1 MNEIRIGARPLTEKE
16 LELTLPTYKKI
27 DEQMEHMRKTAEKS
41 NDISFQKTNNIGIL
55 GCRGTGKTSILQTLR
70 KRIFDKQKGD
80 IVLKIIIPE
89 NMSESS
95 TLMENILG
103 LLKQEVDKLEKD
115 YTQTA
120 EYCINKQSKLTELYN
135 NVVRTYTYIQ
145 KDYRNILISE
155 FTSENEYVKKSK
167 EVFNSDSEFIQNWNK
182 LLDELIYKKKEQQ
195 KNARNEIAQ
204 PMLIVFIDD
213 IDLSTYRCT
222 DVVKTLLSYLSNSN
236 IITFIS
242 GDIDTFEE
250 ALTLD
255 FLRKEQA
262 MDNGVFHEIFYN
274 GEDNLLIRKKQLA
287 YEYLKKVLPPMYRHQ
302 VQVWH
307 LEERGKYIVE
317 TDENSLSLTKL
328 LQDKLCFYIPKE
340 AFEYYDHHVDKKA
353 RILPYFYHM
362 FDSTSRGLN
371 NVYAVLQQIEKEE
384 NGKIPYEQR
393 KLLIETIIASNPVYN
408 QYRTLLTEEFILL
421 GIDEADCKVD
431 FEKLE
436 SYCESIES
444 KAENRNHE
452 KNGKGS
458 ENTINRN
465 EDEMKRN
472 AFYFCILA
480 FFSSMLLNTGN
491 DVLSSELIKKLKI
504 RIFNY
509 IKEERATIVADFD
522 YLPNPQDTWEGK
534 GNLTLNIVNNM
545 SEEFIL
551 KHCLTQI
558 LESQPLILGLVYINY
573 HVVHD
578 SLFKQEMN
586 EKYIYFLC
594 QAFYSCDTLKKK
606 EVFYE
611 LNYEMAH
618 IVAMLSHNSKNLTT
632 KTLFNEKVKKWIEGE
647 SGKQAVSSLKE
658 YINNLKEYIDNLKE
672 HSNINYEALIK
683 TFVLNN
689 FAELYTLA
697 IKNIKEEKSL
707 NVSEGNDF
715 TKIKQ
720 CLYRINRK
728 KLWDDPMSELIK
740 SKIETEI
747 SSNIKQIVMNSNS
760 INELKLD
767 DSFQEELDA
776 FQEDSKEGKLG
787 QSETVAKNTLK
798 ELMDFYTGKIIH
810 FYQYIILKQTTE
822 HLAYNNR
829 VWYGRERARKILNA
843 LEKTK
848 FHFDVEPENS
858 SLLLYIYYYSRYTVN
873 EEHLTGLET
882 VDNVLCQFKEELNE
896 LLDNNDNTAMDNFI
910 TKLNEGVLKN
920 EVITMKGLEELFG
933 KKAVTPSDQ

>member
-1 MNEIRIGARPLTEKE
+1 MNEIRIGARPLTDQE
-16 LELTLPTYKKI
+16 LGLTLPTYEKI
-27 DEQMEHMRKTAEKS
+27 EEQMEHMRKTAEKS

-55 GCRGTGKTSILQTLR
+55 GCRGAGKTSILQTLR
-70 KRIFDKQKGD
+70 KKIIDKQNGD

-115 YTQTA
+115 YTQTVG
-120 EYCINKQSKLTELYN
+120 YCINKQSKLTELYN
-135 NVVRTYTYIQ
+135 NLVRTYTYIQ

-167 EVFNSDSEFIQNWNK
+167 EVFNSDSEFIQNWSK
-182 LLDELIYKKKEQQ
+182 LLDELIHEKKEQQ
-195 KNARNEIAQ
+195 KNTGKEKSQ

-274 GEDNLLIRKKQLA
+274 GEDNLLTRKKQLA

-307 LEERGKYIVE
+307 LEERGKYIVQ
-317 TDENSLSLTKL
+317 TDENSRSLTKL
-328 LQDKLCFYIPKE
+328 LQDRLCSYIPAE
-340 AFEYYDHHVDKKA
+340 AFEYYDYVDGEA

-371 NVYAVLQQIEKEE
+371 NVYAVLQQIKKNED
-384 NGKIPYEQR
+384 GTIPYEQR
-393 KLLIETIIASNPVYN
+393 KLLIETIIASKPVYN

-436 SYCESIES
+436 SYCEFIDPKTETI
-444 KAENRNHE
+444 NHE
-452 KNGKGS
+452 KNRKGN
-458 ENTINRN
+458 ENAINKN
-465 EDEMKRN
+465 ENEIGEN
-472 AFYFCILA
+472 AFYFCILS
-480 FFSSMLLNTGN
+480 FFSAMLLNTEN
-491 DVLSSELIKKLKI
+491 DVLSSELVKKLKF

-509 IKEERATIVADFD
+509 IKEERAAIVADFD
-522 YLPNPQDTWEGK
+522 YLPNPQNTLDGK
-534 GNLTLNIVNNM
+534 ENLILINR

-558 LESQPLILGLVYINY
+558 LKSQPLILGLVYIDY

-611 LNYEMAH
+611 LNYEMVY

-632 KTLFNEKVKKWIEGE
+632 KTLFNEKVEKWIEGE
-647 SGKQAVSSLKE
+647 SGKQAVSKLKY
-658 YINNLKEYIDNLKE
+658 YIGNDNIYCK
-672 HSNINYEALIK
+672 ALIK

-697 IKNIKEEKSL
+697 VKNIDEAKSS
-707 NVSEGNDF
+707 NVSEESDF
-715 TKIKQ
+715 TKRKH
-720 CLYRINRK
+720 CLYNIDAKN
-728 KLWDDPMSELIK
+728 LWDDPMSEMIK
-740 SKIETEI
+740 SRIETEI
-747 SSNIKQIVMNSNS
+747 SFNIKQIVMNSNG

-787 QSETVAKNTLK
+787 QSETVAKKTLR
-798 ELMDFYTGKIIH
+798 ELRELNSTRENIGFSK
-810 FYQYIILKQTTE
+810 YIRLKQATE

-829 VWYGRERARKILNA
+829 VWYGRGRARNILNA

-858 SLLLYIYYYSRYTVN
+858 ILLLYIYYYSKYTVN
-873 EEHLTGLET
+873 DDHLKGLKA
-882 VDNVLCQFKEELNE
+882 VDDVLCQFKEELNE
-896 LLDNNDNTAMDNFI
+896 LLDNNDNMTMDNFI
-910 TKLNEGVLKN
+910 RKLNEGVPEN
-920 EVITMKGLEELFG
+920 EVITMKELEELFE
-933 KKAVTPSDQ
+933 KKGGDTK